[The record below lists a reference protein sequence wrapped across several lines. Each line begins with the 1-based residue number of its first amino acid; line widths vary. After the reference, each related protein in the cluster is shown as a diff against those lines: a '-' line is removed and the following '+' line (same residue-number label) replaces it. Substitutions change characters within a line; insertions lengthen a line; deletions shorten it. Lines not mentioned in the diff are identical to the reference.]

1 MSFYITPNQADLILS
16 PASRGDIEGAAL
28 AILLNILIIIMFS
41 MVVVLFVNKSKQIVN
56 HIKKHSVRKLKQLSI
71 TSKQV

>member
-28 AILLNILIIIMFS
+28 AILLNILIVIMFS
-41 MVVVLFVNKSKQIVN
+41 MVVVLFVNKSKQIFN
-56 HIKKHSVRKLKQLSI
+56 HIKKNSLRKLKQLSI

>member
-28 AILLNILIIIMFS
+28 AILLNILLVIMFS
-41 MVVVLFVNKSKQIVN
+41 MVVISFVNKSKQIFN
-56 HIKKHSVRKLKQLSI
+56 HIKKHSVREFRQLNV

>member
-1 MSFYITPNQADLILS
+1 MSFYITPGQADLVLS

-28 AILLNILIIIMFS
+28 AILLNILIVIMFS
-41 MVVVLFVNKSKQIVN
+41 MMVISFVNKSKQIFN
-56 HIKKHSVRKLKQLSI
+56 HIKKHSVRKSKQLNV

>member
-28 AILLNILIIIMFS
+28 AILLNILIVIMFS
-41 MVVVLFVNKSKQIVN
+41 MMIILFVNKSKQLFN
-56 HIKKHSVRKLKQLSI
+56 LIKKHLVRKLRQLNV

>member
-28 AILLNILIIIMFS
+28 AILLNILIVIMFS
-41 MVVVLFVNKSKQIVN
+41 MMIILFVNKSKQIFN
-56 HIKKHSVRKLKQLSI
+56 HIKKHLARGLKQLNI
-71 TSKQV
+71 KSKQV